1 MQLTISPL
9 DKAVYEDEIAYSSLN
24 MSSVPLDVHALQFD
38 TLNNVGWIEFNPD
51 ESGNTPANQDITVL
65 PDWAVTCEE
74 EWQAADYA
82 KKHPPAPTPEELIA
96 QCKATAQGI
105 LTSTDWTSIP
115 DVGDPTK
122 ANPYL
127 MNQAEFIAYRSTVR
141 GYAVNPV
148 VDPVFPTA
156 PTEQWSS

>member
-1 MQLTISPL
+1 MRYAIIDGINVINVIDYDTPPSNPPPGFESPII
-9 DKAVYEDEIAYSSLN
+9 AVQSDTAQIGWTYVNGQFIA
-24 MSSVPLDVHALQFD
+24 P
-38 TLNNVGWIEFNPD
+38 I
-51 ESGNTPANQDITVL
+51 
-65 PDWAVTCEE
+65 
-74 EWQAADYA
+74 
-82 KKHPPAPTPEELIA
+82 PPAPTPEELIA
-96 QCKATAQGI
+96 QCKSIATGI
-105 LTSTDWTSIP
+105 LNSTDWTSIP

-148 VDPVFPTA
+148 ENPTFPTA

>member
-1 MQLTISPL
+1 MTQRYAIIDLTVVVNIIDYDTPPSDPPAGFESPII
-9 DKAVYEDEIAYSSLN
+9 AVQSDTAQIGWTYVDGQFIA
-24 MSSVPLDVHALQFD
+24 P
-38 TLNNVGWIEFNPD
+38 T
-51 ESGNTPANQDITVL
+51 
-65 PDWAVTCEE
+65 
-74 EWQAADYA
+74 
-82 KKHPPAPTPEELIA
+82 PPAPTPEELIA
-96 QCKATAQGI
+96 QCKATATGI
-105 LTSTDWTSIP
+105 LQQTDWTSIP

-127 MNQAEFIAYRSTVR
+127 INQAEFIAYRSTVR